1 MIFRLYSNFFRR
13 PPSSG
18 SYRTRGR
25 EVPGKKF
32 RFKGRDFSVLLKL
45 FPTAAVVRELQNER
59 SGGPWKKKFELRD
72 VFFGT
77 TQTPSDGRRRPGATE
92 RGVGRS
98 LEKNFELRDVFFGT
112 TQTPSDGRRRPGATE
127 REVGRSLGK
136 NSELRDVISAILG
149 HPSDG
154 RRRPGATEGEDG
166 LTSPSVTRRRPG
178 AVEGGDGERTDAN
191 YR

>member
-32 RFKGRDFSVLLKL
+32 RVKGRDFRFYSNFFRRPLSSGSYRTRGREVPGKKFRVKGRDFRYYSNSFRRPPSSGSYRTRGREVPGKKFRVKGRDFSVLLKL
-45 FPTAAVVRELQNER
+45 LPTAAVVRELQNER
-59 SGGPWKKKFELRD
+59 SGGPW
-72 VFFGT
+72 
-77 TQTPSDGRRRPGATE
+77 
-92 RGVGRS
+92 
-98 LEKNFELRDVFFGT
+98 EKI
-112 TQTPSDGRRRPGATE
+112 
-127 REVGRSLGK
+127 
-136 NSELRDVISAILG
+136 SELRDVISAILG

-178 AVEGGDGERTDAN
+178 ATEGGGGERTDAN